1 MEKRV
6 FGFLKIQGK
15 FVIYKPCINM
25 SLFLVYIRKQRVY
38 ISMGVG
44 EICMAWKHCWI
55 KETWSVIEVI
65 DI

>member
-6 FGFLKIQGK
+6 FGFLNIQGK

-44 EICMAWKHCWI
+44 EICMA
-55 KETWSVIEVI
+55 
-65 DI
+65 